1 MAAAQKIVTEPARPG
16 IAIRGLRKRFGTV
29 QALDGV
35 DLDVRPGQ
43 VVALLGR
50 NGAGKSTLLRV
61 LGTTVLPDAGDVH
74 VAGHDVVSAA

>member
-29 QALDGV
+29 QALD
-35 DLDVRPGQ
+35 VRLGQ

-61 LGTTVLPDAGDVH
+61 LGTTSCPTPVTCTSPGTTW
-74 VAGHDVVSAA
+74 